1 MCMQGPPGSSAP
13 AFGGFTI
20 HPPSVLIFGNP
31 SLYDVAALS
40 KLGQCGSNPSSE
52 AGNIF
57 IEVRSSD
64 LPAHTLLS
72 EM

>member
-1 MCMQGPPGSSAP
+1 M
-13 AFGGFTI
+13 GGFTI

-31 SLYDVAALS
+31 SLYDVAALA

-57 IEVRSSD
+57 IEVWPRRS
-64 LPAHTLLS
+64 LPGLWLTCFTL
-72 EM
+72 